1 MRRYSM
7 PDKEAAA
14 KVLPKNQ
21 KDRKS
26 LWVIGGCLALM
37 VIFVVTVLFFQDR
50 RRQEMENTWQS
61 ATATIEDV
69 RPVIASQVE
78 SKVGSAMLYQA
89 EVLADYSANGSEQ
102 RRWIK
107 IERLPEL
114 RADVE
119 FQAFRWKGKQCI
131 VRWKT
136 SQPDQVI
143 AELN

>member
-14 KVLPKNQ
+14 KILPKNP

-26 LWVIGGCLALM
+26 LWVIGACLALM
-37 VIFVVTVLFFQDR
+37 VIFVVTVLFLGDR
-50 RRQEMENTWQS
+50 RRHEMENIWQS

-69 RPVIASQVE
+69 RPVIASQVD

-89 EVLADYSANGSEQ
+89 EVLADYRSNGLEQ

-119 FQAFRWKGKQCI
+119 FKAFRWKGRQCI